1 MRSKLTQCYDYRQL
15 AVPEELKKWR
25 FPESQIDE
33 ELEALARDH
42 SSEQQMEG
50 PVKDGHSVQCTCLKD
65 EKGNWEGRTVLLYP
79 GRSLPGAQEAEQAV
93 LGKRQGET
101 FSCQLKARTLVLKVE
116 KVVEKRT
123 LTVGDTLVGL
133 LGLPGVETV
142 EDYRRWYHEKHD
154 QAYRDKASIR
164 ICQFWLEA
172 ILRESTFDVDEAEKA
187 AWCHHQAK
195 TRYDALEAAGVDPK
209 KQPDGI
215 SLTEEETMK
224 VMEQEQEKYYLPN
237 VIYCYFCEKDGFSVT
252 EEDMEEMVRQ
262 MAAER
267 KEDVEELKK
276 QADFEIFKSVKL
288 QEHTFHMLM
297 REANTYLEV

>member
-101 FSCQLKARTLVLKVE
+101 FSCQLKARTLCSRW
-116 KVVEKRT
+116 KR
-123 LTVGDTLVGL
+123 
-133 LGLPGVETV
+133 
-142 EDYRRWYHEKHD
+142 
-154 QAYRDKASIR
+154 
-164 ICQFWLEA
+164 
-172 ILRESTFDVDEAEKA
+172 
-187 AWCHHQAK
+187 
-195 TRYDALEAAGVDPK
+195 
-209 KQPDGI
+209 
-215 SLTEEETMK
+215 
-224 VMEQEQEKYYLPN
+224 
-237 VIYCYFCEKDGFSVT
+237 
-252 EEDMEEMVRQ
+252 
-262 MAAER
+262 
-267 KEDVEELKK
+267 
-276 QADFEIFKSVKL
+276 
-288 QEHTFHMLM
+288 
-297 REANTYLEV
+297 

>member
-142 EDYRRWYHEKHD
+142 EDYRRWYHENARPGVPG
-154 QAYRDKASIR
+154 QGPSSP
-164 ICQFWLEA
+164 A
-172 ILRESTFDVDEAEKA
+172 ILASS
-187 AWCHHQAK
+187 
-195 TRYDALEAAGVDPK
+195 G
-209 KQPDGI
+209 
-215 SLTEEETMK
+215 
-224 VMEQEQEKYYLPN
+224 
-237 VIYCYFCEKDGFSVT
+237 
-252 EEDMEEMVRQ
+252 
-262 MAAER
+262 
-267 KEDVEELKK
+267 
-276 QADFEIFKSVKL
+276 
-288 QEHTFHMLM
+288 
-297 REANTYLEV
+297 